1 MNSPAQTQQNT
12 RRSKLK
18 KSKRRG
24 MRALIGAF
32 LVALAAVALA
42 ACGSSGSSSSS
53 STASGGSTTGGGST
67 SASSSGETT
76 KMAIGMNSP
85 TYSTQMTTYVAID
98 EGFFAEEGIEPV
110 SVVTAENYVAGLVGG
125 SLQITQGDTN
135 TLLAA
140 AQKDPDVVLL
150 GAYRY
155 KEFQE
160 LALAPGIENVDELKG
175 KTVTGGEAGS
185 RNEAVVKQLLTKEG
199 VEPSEVNFVPFG
211 GGSDDRLTALLAGKI
226 QATNLFP
233 RHKKKLE
240 EEGGKFVTEDLV
252 SLPQESIATT
262 KSYLEDHE
270 EAVIAY
276 WRAMLKARKFVHEE
290 KNKDRTL
297 EISKEHKLEVT
308 PEFEEVWPEEVV
320 QISPDGGFEPAA
332 MDKLVKEEQELELLP
347 ADLEWKQ
354 YFDFK
359 PLWTAQKE
367 SGLKENPPAKEV
379 E

>member
-1 MNSPAQTQQNT
+1 
-12 RRSKLK
+12 LK
-18 KSKRRG
+18 KAKRRG
-24 MRALIGAF
+24 ASALLGAF

-53 STASGGSTTGGGST
+53 GSTDSGSTTGGGST
-67 SASSSGETT
+67 TESSSGETT

-98 EGFFAEEGIEPV
+98 EGYFAEEGIEPV
-110 SVVTAENYVAGLVGG
+110 SVVVAENYVAGLVGG

-140 AQKDPDVVLL
+140 AQKDPEVVLL

-160 LALAPGIENVDELKG
+160 LALAPGIEDVSELKG
-175 KTVTGGEAGS
+175 KTVTGGERGS

-199 VEPSEVNFVPFG
+199 VDPSEVNFVPFG

-276 WRAMLKARKFVHEE
+276 WRAMLKARKFIHEE
-290 KNKDRTL
+290 KNKDRAI
-297 EISKEHKLEVT
+297 EISKDHKLEVT

-347 ADLEWKQ
+347 SDLEWKQ

-367 SGLKENPPAKEV
+367 AGLKENPPAKEV

>member
-1 MNSPAQTQQNT
+1 VNES
-12 RRSKLK
+12 RRKPNPTEVKLK
-18 KSKRRG
+18 KQRR
-24 MRALIGAF
+24 RSSQALIGAL
-32 LVALAAVALA
+32 LVALAAIALA
-42 ACGSSGSSSSS
+42 ACGGGGSSGDSSSGNGGSTEASGGGSSSP
-53 STASGGSTTGGGST
+53 
-67 SASSSGETT
+67 T
-76 KMAIGMNSP
+76 KMSIGMNSP

-110 SVVTAENYVAGLVGG
+110 DVVTAENYVAGLVGG

-175 KTVTGGEAGS
+175 KTVTGGERGS
-185 RNEAVVKQLLTKEG
+185 RNEAVVKQLLAKEG
-199 VEPSEVNFVPFG
+199 INEDEVNFVPFG
-211 GGSDDRLTALLAGKI
+211 GGSDDRLSALLAGKI
-226 QATNLFP
+226 QGTNLFP

-270 EAVIAY
+270 EAVVAY

-290 KNKDRTL
+290 KNKERTL
-297 EISKEHKLEVT
+297 EISKDHKLEVT

-332 MDKLVKEEQELELLP
+332 MTKLVKEEQELELLP
-347 ADLEWKQ
+347 SDLEWKQ

-359 PLWTAQKE
+359 PLWQAQE
-367 SGLKENPPAKEV
+367 EAGLKQNPDPKEV

>member
-1 MNSPAQTQQNT
+1 MEV
-12 RRSKLK
+12 KLK
-18 KSKRRG
+18 KQRR
-24 MRALIGAF
+24 RSVQALIGA
-32 LVALAAVALA
+32 LSVALAAVALA
-42 ACGSSGSSSSS
+42 ACGGGGSSSSS
-53 STASGGSTTGGGST
+53 SSSSGGSTEASGS
-67 SASSSGETT
+67 SPT

-110 SVVTAENYVAGLVGG
+110 EVVTAENYVAGLVGG

-175 KTVTGGEAGS
+175 KTVTGGERGS
-185 RNEAVVKQLLTKEG
+185 RNEAVVKQLLAKEG
-199 VEPSEVNFVPFG
+199 INEDEVNFVPFG
-211 GGSDDRLTALLAGKI
+211 GGSDDRLSALLAGKI
-226 QATNLFP
+226 QGTNLFP

-262 KSYLEDHE
+262 KGYLEDHE
-270 EAVIAY
+270 EAVVAY

-290 KNKDRTL
+290 KNKERTL
-297 EISKEHKLEVT
+297 EISKDHKLEVT

-347 ADLEWKQ
+347 SDLEWKQ

-359 PLWTAQKE
+359 PLWQAQKE
-367 SGLKENPPAKEV
+367 EGLKENPPAKEV

>member
-1 MNSPAQTQQNT
+1 M
-12 RRSKLK
+12 K

-32 LVALAAVALA
+32 LVALAAIALA

-53 STASGGSTTGGGST
+53 STASGGSTTGGST
-67 SASSSGETT
+67 SASSSSETT

-297 EISKEHKLEVT
+297 EISKAHKLEVT

-367 SGLKENPPAKEV
+367 VGLKENPPAKEV